1 MKPAPFEYKAP
12 ATTDEA
18 VDLLAEHGW
27 DAKPLA
33 GGQSLVPAMN
43 FRLAQP
49 AVLLDL
55 NRIDELAYIRTVNSA
70 GAENGLGGSNVPEGN
85 GGGGAV
91 GLRIGAMTRQ
101 STLERSAAIVAHSP
115 LLAAALPYIGHPQIR
130 NRGTIGGSI
139 AHADPA
145 AELPA
150 IAVALGAELTIRNSE
165 GERRVAAAEF
175 FQGLFSTALGPN
187 DLLVEVEIPAWP
199 AGTGW
204 SFQEVARRHGDYALV
219 GVAATLRLAGD
230 VCEAARMVF
239 LSVGGGPVV
248 ASNAEASLV
257 GRTLDERRIAEA
269 ARLAASEDIDPVND
283 IHASVAYR
291 RHLAEV
297 LARRAL
303 HEAGARARS
312 EAGG

>member
-27 DAKPLA
+27 DAKLLA

-55 NRIDELAYIRTVNSA
+55 NRIDELAYIRTVDSP
-70 GAENGLGGSNVPEGN
+70 NGNGSGDSKVSDGD

-101 STLERSAAIVAHSP
+101 AALERSAAIAAHAP

-165 GERRVAAAEF
+165 GERRIAAAEF
-175 FQGLFSTALGPN
+175 FEGLFSTALGPT
-187 DLLVEVEIPAWP
+187 DLLVEIDVPASP

-204 SFQEVARRHGDYALV
+204 SFQEVARRHGDFALV
-219 GVAATLRLAGD
+219 GVAATVRLAGE

-239 LSVGGGPVV
+239 LSVGGGPVI

-257 GRTLDERRIAEA
+257 GQPLDTVHIAEA
-269 ARLAASEDIDPVND
+269 ARLAANADIDPAGD
-283 IHASVAYR
+283 IHASAAYR

-303 HEAGARARS
+303 AEAAARARNG
-312 EAGG
+312 AGS